1 MALYAITTMTLM
13 VHPVPGSQ
21 LLWLGFMVSGV
32 AFVIGMYRG
41 FKDRKRSL
49 GLLLASVLLGLAV
62 VFVGDVL
69 VGVALSCAS
78 GDCL

>member
-1 MALYAITTMTLM
+1 
-13 VHPVPGSQ
+13 
-21 LLWLGFMVSGV
+21 MVSGV